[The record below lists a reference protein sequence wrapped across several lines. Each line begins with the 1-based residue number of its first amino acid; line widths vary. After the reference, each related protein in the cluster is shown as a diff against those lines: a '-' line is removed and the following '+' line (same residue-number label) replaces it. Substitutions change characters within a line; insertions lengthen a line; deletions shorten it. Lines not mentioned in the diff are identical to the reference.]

1 MHNLKTGTHSKSL
14 ARAFAALCALA
25 LSVGLAAC
33 GSSNDSSSSTNSDYT
48 QMAGVTAS
56 GKPGTKPKISFHTPM
71 EVVNNSYAVL
81 QKGDGAQI
89 KDGDRVCVQAV
100 SLNAKDGGEIMNT
113 WEKNTP
119 DCSIVMNKKSLND
132 MYYSVLKDQ
141 KINSTVAFGVNDGNK
156 SSTSYI
162 MALTIVSRSKAET
175 RASGEKVAG
184 IPANLPKVTLASNG
198 APSIDFNGYKPDGNL
213 VAQTLIRGSG
223 KQVAETDTVDVQ
235 YTGWVMNKNGKASKF
250 DSSWDK
256 GAAAQLSLQQVV
268 KGWTQGLAGQTVG
281 SQVLLVIPPELGY
294 GDKAHKGIPANSTLY
309 FVVDLLYDY
318 GPQQSEQ

>member
-1 MHNLKTGTHSKSL
+1 MHNLKTVTHSKSL
-14 ARAFAALCALA
+14 ARAFAAFCALA

-33 GSSNDSSSSTNSDYT
+33 GSSSDSSSTNSNDP

-56 GKPGTKPKISFHTPM
+56 GKLGKKPKISFHTPM
-71 EVVNNSYAVL
+71 QVVNNSYAVL

-89 KDGDRVCVQAV
+89 QDGDRVCVQAV
-100 SLNAKDGGEIMNT
+100 SINAKDGGEMMST

-132 MYYSVLKDQ
+132 MYYNVLKGQ
-141 KINSTVAFGVNDGNK
+141 KIDSTVAFGVNDGNK

-162 MALTIVSRSKAET
+162 MALTIVSRSKAVT
-175 RASGEKVAG
+175 RATGEKVTDV
-184 IPANLPKVTLASNG
+184 PANLPKVTLASDG

-213 VAQTLIRGSG
+213 VAQTLIRGKG

-235 YTGWVMNKNGKASKF
+235 YTGWVMDKDGKASKF

-256 GAAAQLSLQQVV
+256 GAPTQLSLQQVV
-268 KGWTQGLAGQTVG
+268 KGWTQGLSGQTVG
-281 SQVLLVIPPELGY
+281 SQMLLVIPPELGY
-294 GDKAHKGIPANSTLY
+294 GDKAQKGIPANSTLY
-309 FVVDLLYDY
+309 FVVDLVYDY